1 MKSRLDM
8 NKIAKA
14 LGAERKGKVRATG
27 GHFGAAQLAADI
39 EERFRVPDGGG
50 RPTDPRWTEKR
61 LVGLST
67 ETLQRLQEIATG
79 IRKTRHI
86 HLNAMQIAALFLEK
100 AIGETTDA
108 DKLARDLV
116 GRKARPARKKAPAGL
131 R

>member
-27 GHFGAAQLAADI
+27 GYFGAAQLAADI

-50 RPTDPRWTEKR
+50 RPTDPRWTERR
-61 LVGLST
+61 LIGLST
-67 ETLQRLQEIATG
+67 ETLRRLQEIATG

-86 HLNAMQIAALFLEK
+86 HLNAMQIAALSLEK
-100 AIGETTDA
+100 AIGEI
-108 DKLARDLV
+108 RDVDELTRGRV
-116 GRKARPARKKAPAGL
+116 ARKARPARKKAPAGL